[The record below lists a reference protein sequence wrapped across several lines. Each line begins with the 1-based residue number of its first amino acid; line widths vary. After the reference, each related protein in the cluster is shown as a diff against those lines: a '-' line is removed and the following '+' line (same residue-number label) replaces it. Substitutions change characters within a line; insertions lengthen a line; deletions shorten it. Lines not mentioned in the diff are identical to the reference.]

1 MRKSLLGE
9 NRREAEGEGFNDDD
23 DAVTFAFHSAAK
35 ERAPLL
41 SGAAL
46 RGTMDDL
53 IERNPLWTIA
63 AHAVPTEPGADPTAS
78 PTRRPTIE
86 VCLPPDPSLS
96 QTHHADVMAALLGR
110 HVPADAIT
118 HRSLLAARIA
128 SPASPAR
135 ADQPSSGSP
144 TRLRL
149 SWGRRAPS
157 RNRSQGR
164 PPATPAPLLRLD
176 GVDVGGLTAV
186 TDLEADGVLSHL
198 LTSSDYA
205 RGFLQVSTLPLLSSP
220 FLSSAFA
227 DIRMHHVPFL
237 SVPFLPLLS
246 FMSSPLLLFPP
257 LSFPLRRRA
266 RAHPRMRALGSPP
279 TRPTRQSRNSGRA
292 STTSPTATTPTPWPL
307 PPCACTTRGMRGWMW
322 AVQEEGRAR
331 PTSRGCWREEADRGR
346 HGRRGPLRRRSRRR
360 SAPAIVRG
368 GTPRTTSQALGGQ
381 QREPQGE
388 RRGWQGGRE
397 SGESGE
403 RWRRLRVR
411 RMRCRPPPLR
421 HPPMRTAVPRPF
433 RPTPP
438 QPAASAGPPL
448 LPGRSPG
455 RSACS
460 SACKVRT
467 LPPRERSQAAK
478 ATGGILASCWGGR

>member
-23 DAVTFAFHSAAK
+23 DAVTFAFHGAAK

-220 FLSSAFA
+220 FLSSTFA

-246 FMSSPLLLFPP
+246 STLLPSPKAGPCASEDEGARVAADATDSAVAQLRQSLDDLADRDSANALAP
-257 LSFPLRRRA
+257 LPLRLHHSWDAGVDVGVGGAGRGKGKANLA
-266 RAHPRMRALGSPP
+266 RLLAGRSRPWAAWE
-279 TRPTRQSRNSGRA
+279 TRPSAQALTAQVGSRYRAWGDPPNNLPSVGRA
-292 STTSPTATTPTPWPL
+292 AEGTAGGEAGMAGGTGIGGIGGTVAAAVGAADAM
-307 PPCACTTRGMRGWMW
+307 PP
-322 AVQEEGRAR
+322 
-331 PTSRGCWREEADRGR
+331 
-346 HGRRGPLRRRSRRR
+346 
-360 SAPAIVRG
+360 APA
-368 GTPRTTSQALGGQ
+368 
-381 QREPQGE
+381 
-388 RRGWQGGRE
+388 
-397 SGESGE
+397 
-403 RWRRLRVR
+403 
-411 RMRCRPPPLR
+411 
-421 HPPMRTAVPRPF
+421 
-433 RPTPP
+433 
-438 QPAASAGPPL
+438 AAPSDAHGGPP
-448 LPGRSPG
+448 
-455 RSACS
+455 
-460 SACKVRT
+460 T
-467 LPPRERSQAAK
+467 LPPNP
-478 ATGGILASCWGGR
+478 ATARRFCWPAFVAGAIAGAIGVLLGVQGENTSPEGKESSSESYRGNPS